1 MLAKMELSTARA
13 AAGVQAL
20 SRPLAVAARAPA
32 QQLRLAASRT
42 PLLVRSSNSSSEQE
56 PAPSVL
62 QTPTTL
68 PPPPQPAAAAGAA
81 TPSSSS
87 SSSSSSSGNAGLA
100 GGAVAAGV
108 ALFLA
113 TRLLAGGPSLAAL
126 EQEALP
132 LDVALSNGRPTVV
145 EFYAS
150 WCEVCRELVPAGY
163 EVEQQYKD
171 KVNFVM
177 LNVDNSKWA
186 PEVQEYG
193 VQGIPHFVF
202 MDGKGEPLAAA
213 VGRLP
218 KEVLQGN
225 VSALAAGQQQLPYAA
240 VRGQTSSLAPQ
251 NSMVASSK
259 PTAAPRDHA

>member
-32 QQLRLAASRT
+32 QQLRPAAPRT
-42 PLLVRSSNSSSEQE
+42 SLLVRSGNSSSSEQE
-56 PAPSVL
+56 PAP
-62 QTPTTL
+62 
-68 PPPPQPAAAAGAA
+68 
-81 TPSSSS
+81 
-87 SSSSSSSGNAGLA
+87 
-100 GGAVAAGV
+100 
-108 ALFLA
+108 
-113 TRLLAGGPSLAAL
+113 
-126 EQEALP
+126 
-132 LDVALSNGRPTVV
+132 PTVV

-150 WCEVCRELVPAGY
+150 WCEVCRELVPTGY

-259 PTAAPRDHA
+259 SAAAPRDHA